1 MQYIEPIRQYVIAK
15 WHNLV
20 RRLYEIKEFEAYRN
34 AEYEKIANLS
44 MNLNQRAIELENKAK
59 ELEAYRE
66 MLSEKTKRFEEAKN
80 NFDPLALQRHNLAGD
95 IINADIP
102 EIEEEEGFYAEANSL
117 SKNKTLQKVIQTLHR
132 TFLENI
138 AYRVDTEPQIKWNRA
153 RSDGLDML
161 TTTLEKLGAEKEQY
175 DRRGKETNGRPASES
190 AGTDED
196 DRG

>member
-1 MQYIEPIRQYVIAK
+1 MQYIEPIKQYVIAK
-15 WHNLV
+15 WHTLV
-20 RRLYEIKEFEAYRN
+20 RRLYEIKEFEAYRDK
-34 AEYEKIANLS
+34 EYEKIATLSLNLQEQAS
-44 MNLNQRAIELENKAK
+44 ALEKATRTLDAERDK
-59 ELEAYRE
+59 LEQDKQE
-66 MLSEKTKRFEEAKN
+66 FEESKTT
-80 NFDPLALQRHNLAGD
+80 FDPINLYRHNLAGD
-95 IINADIP
+95 ILDVDIP